1 MKDFLRLLFIAA
13 LSFMIVGL
21 AIAYTRDSDVLARLT
36 SAVDTAALPR
46 LEFSAAGPESADQE
60 SGTEIWIP
68 HPRADQWIG
77 LAGFPD
83 STEIRFAL
91 PAGVNFTAGTLRL
104 AFDVQLGTQGDG
116 RMTINVDGVRRGEVV
131 LDPGL
136 SRHEVEIGLEQND
149 LLSDVV
155 VVTLEGRGTTS
166 AGQICPAD
174 AANSGAAVTLS
185 DDSGL
190 ALLTDDP
197 VDTRAVRIATMS
209 DPAWLALGGDAE
221 TQALAI
227 WARQNFA
234 RKGMEVRFAG
244 NDTVSDIVM
253 AQGTQPALA
262 LDAEGRI
269 AIAGQEGIERLLA
282 ARMPAAM
289 QAVPDAWPITVDKL
303 SAETLLKNFRG
314 SRRWTIP
321 YALADLP
328 GGLMPRRFA
337 IDLKTSTLAPG
348 NDWVVRVS
356 LNGNLLETE
365 RFDGQG
371 DTISLDVN
379 LPSGIQSLS
388 NSILVELIDTT
399 PNDSICRVGPDAQA
413 QLLPTSRL
421 TPQGVQPTAGWPQM
435 VRALA
440 AEPAIE
446 LSVATPLTRGEVRT
460 AAGMLGRFLPAGS
473 QAVFGTERDTATV
486 SIEMTTA
493 DGLRS
498 AMRLAGEFG
507 AGAQSIWLAIPDGDR
522 DPTLIAI
529 SDPRAATLVERLD
542 DDAAVILIDL

>member
-1 MKDFLRLLFIAA
+1 MKDFLRLLFIAV

-21 AIAYTRDSDVLARLT
+21 AVAYTRDSDVLARLT
-36 SAVDTAALPR
+36 SAVDTAALPQ
-46 LEFSAAGPESADQE
+46 LELSVAEPESAEQE
-60 SGTEIWIP
+60 SATEIWIP
-68 HPRADQWIG
+68 RPRADQWIG

-91 PAGVNFTAGTLRL
+91 PAGVNFTAGALRL
-104 AFDVQLGTQGDG
+104 AFDVQLGMQGDG

-131 LDPGL
+131 LDPGQ
-136 SRHEVEIGLEQND
+136 SRHEVEIALEQND

-155 VVTLEGRGTTS
+155 VVTFEGRGTTS
-166 AGQICPAD
+166 TGQICPAD

-209 DPAWLALGGDAE
+209 DPAWLALGAE
-221 TQALAI
+221 TGTQALAI
-227 WARQNFA
+227 WARQDFA
-234 RKGMEVRFAG
+234 RKGMEVRFAA
-244 NDTVSDIVM
+244 NDTVPDIVM

-262 LDAEGRI
+262 LDAEGHV
-269 AIAGQEGIERLLA
+269 AIAGEAGIEGVLA
-282 ARMPAAM
+282 ARMPAAIRP
-289 QAVPDAWPITVDKL
+289 VPDAWPVTVDKL
-303 SAETLLKNFRG
+303 STETLLKNFRG

-337 IDLKTSTLAPG
+337 LELKTSTLAPG

-356 LNGNLLETE
+356 LNGNLLETG
-365 RFDGQG
+365 RFNGQG
-371 DTISLDVN
+371 DTISLDVT
-379 LPSGIQSLS
+379 LPSGIQTLS
-388 NSILVELIDTT
+388 NTILVELIDTT

-421 TPQGVQPTAGWPQM
+421 TPQGVQPTGGWPQM

-440 AEPAIE
+440 AEPAIG
-446 LSVATPLTRGEVRT
+446 LGVTTPLTRGEART
-460 AAGMLGRFLPAGS
+460 AAAMLGRFLPAGS
-473 QAVFGTERDTATV
+473 DAVFGTERDTATA
-486 SIEMTTA
+486 SIEITTA

-498 AMRLAGEFG
+498 ALRLAGEFG
-507 AGAQSIWLAIPDGDR
+507 AGAHTIWLAVPDGDR
-522 DPTLIAI
+522 DPILIAI
-529 SDPRAATLVERLD
+529 ADPRAAALIERLD
-542 DDAAVILIDL
+542 DNAAVILIDL